1 MQRPDPDNSRVKRA
15 CTGLNR
21 RAFSPK
27 AQAMGSTGVF
37 PQMRQLM
44 VLVAMLVAWIAPARA
59 DDISAAG
66 RGVVRIVTIAV
77 ADDEVV
83 GFGHGSGFAV
93 APNRIVTNAH
103 VVELASRYPG
113 NVVIGVVPSEGS
125 KSFQGKLIA
134 IDTKR
139 DLALIEFT
147 GTKLPPL
154 ALFNGA
160 VTDGEAL
167 IALGYPGNVDIATAR
182 SAADFITPQ
191 SPVRSQG
198 GFAGT
203 RTLEG
208 ISVLL
213 HTANIARGNSGGPL
227 LDTCG
232 RVLGVNSAITNAEE
246 GDATFAFA
254 ISDAELTAFLRDA
267 KQPVVAVDAPCISV
281 EQRMALDKS
290 AEEKDRADAAAR
302 VAMAESAAAR
312 TREAAIEKAR
322 AASESARETYM
333 AGAAVLLVFGAL
345 ALGAA
350 GLLLSRDQQ
359 RPGIWS
365 AVGGGALLLGA
376 VALFVLR
383 PSFDEAGI
391 ATPGDGNS
399 SAEAKLPA
407 GTAQGPLLC
416 TIVPDRSR
424 ITVSATPPV
433 TLNAGPDG
441 CFDGGTQYAESG
453 RRWQRVV
460 VPEDEQTVS
469 IREFD
474 PDSETY
480 SETRYLL
487 SAADMQRV
495 REVRPTVPIKQCTA
509 DQAARASLASLQQS
523 IRAALPPTYN
533 EKLVYHCAPA
543 AGQ

>member
-1 MQRPDPDNSRVKRA
+1 M
-15 CTGLNR
+15 T
-21 RAFSPK
+21 
-27 AQAMGSTGVF
+27 STGVF
-37 PQMRQLM
+37 WRMRQIF
-44 VLVAMLVAWIAPARA
+44 VLVAMLLAWAAPARA

-77 ADDEVV
+77 AEDEVV

-147 GTKLPPL
+147 GAKLPPL
-154 ALFNGA
+154 ALFGGA
-160 VTDGEAL
+160 VTDGETL

-227 LDTCG
+227 LDACG
-232 RVLGVNSAITNAEE
+232 RVLGVNSAITNSEE

-254 ISDAELTAFLRDA
+254 ISYPELTAFLTQA
-267 KQPVVAVDAPCISV
+267 KQPVVTVAAPCISV
-281 EQRMALDKS
+281 EQRMALDKA
-290 AEEKDRADAAAR
+290 AEEKDRADAANR
-302 VAMAESAAAR
+302 VAQAESAAAR
-312 TREAAIEKAR
+312 TREAAIDKAR
-322 AASESARETYM
+322 AANESLRETYM

-350 GLLLSRDQQ
+350 GLLLSRDKQ
-359 RPGIWS
+359 RPGVWT

-383 PSFDEAGI
+383 PSFDEASI
-391 ATPGDGNS
+391 AAPGTGNDT
-399 SAEAKLPA
+399 AEAKLPA
-407 GTAQGPLLC
+407 DAAQGPLVC
-416 TIVPDRSR
+416 TLQPDRSR
-424 ITVSATPPV
+424 ITVSAGEAV
-433 TLNAGPDG
+433 RLSVGPDG
-441 CFDGGTQYAESG
+441 CIDGGTQYAESG
-453 RRWQRVV
+453 RRWQRVL
-460 VPEDEQTVS
+460 VPADDQTVTV
-469 IREFD
+469 REFD
-474 PDSETY
+474 PDSQTLTD
-480 SETRYLL
+480 TRYLL
-487 SAADMQRV
+487 SAADMQKV
-495 REVRPTVPIKQCTA
+495 RDVKPATPVNQCTA
-509 DQAARASLASLQQS
+509 DQAKRASLASLQQLM
-523 IRAALPPTYN
+523 RAALPPTYN
-533 EKLVYHCAPA
+533 EKLVYHCA
-543 AGQ
+543 AGGAE

>member
-1 MQRPDPDNSRVKRA
+1 MAR
-15 CTGLNR
+15 
-21 RAFSPK
+21 
-27 AQAMGSTGVF
+27 TGVF
-37 PQMRQLM
+37 PRMRQVIM
-44 VLVAMLVAWIAPARA
+44 LVAMLLAWSVPARA

-139 DLALIEFT
+139 DLALIEFS
-147 GTKLPPL
+147 GAKLPTL
-154 ALFNGA
+154 ALSSAA
-160 VTDGEAL
+160 VTDGETL
-167 IALGYPGNVDIATAR
+167 FALGYPGNVDIATAR

-227 LDTCG
+227 LDACG
-232 RVLGVNSAITNAEE
+232 RVLGVNSAITNSEE
-246 GDATFAFA
+246 GDSTFAFA
-254 ISDAELTAFLRDA
+254 IAYPELTAFLTQA
-267 KQPVVAVDAPCISV
+267 KQPFVSIAAPCISV
-281 EQRMALDKS
+281 EQRNALDKA
-290 AEEKDRADAAAR
+290 AEEKDRADIANRNAQ
-302 VAMAESAAAR
+302 AESAAAR
-312 TREAAIEKAR
+312 AREAAIDKAR
-322 AASESARETYM
+322 AANESARETYM

-359 RPGIWS
+359 RPGIWT

-383 PSFDEAGI
+383 PSFDEASI
-391 ATPGDGNS
+391 ATPGEGNQT
-399 SAEAKLPA
+399 AEARLPA
-407 GTAQGPLLC
+407 DAAEGPLVC
-416 TIVPDRSR
+416 TLQPDRSR
-424 ITVSATPPV
+424 ITVSPGEAV
-433 TLNAGPDG
+433 KVNVGPDG

-453 RRWQRVV
+453 RRWQRVL
-460 VPEDEQTVS
+460 VPADEQTVTV
-469 IREFD
+469 REFD
-474 PDSETY
+474 PDSGTLTD
-480 SETRYLL
+480 TRYFL
-487 SAADMQRV
+487 SAADMQKV
-495 REVRPTVPIKQCTA
+495 RDVKPVVPVAQCTA
-509 DQAARASLASLQQS
+509 DQAKRASLASLQQLM
-523 IRAALPPTYN
+523 RATLPPAYN
-533 EKLVYHCAPA
+533 EKLVYHCAPGGA
-543 AGQ
+543 E

>member
-1 MQRPDPDNSRVKRA
+1 M
-15 CTGLNR
+15 GLGR
-21 RAFSPK
+21 HFA
-27 AQAMGSTGVF
+27 
-37 PQMRQLM
+37 QMRQMIL
-44 VLVAMLVAWIAPARA
+44 LVAMLFAAIAPAHA

-134 IDTKR
+134 IDTQR

-147 GTKLPPL
+147 GAKLPPL
-154 ALFNGA
+154 ALYNGA

-167 IALGYPGNVDIATAR
+167 IALGYPGNVDVATAR

-227 LDTCG
+227 LDACG

-267 KQPVVAVDAPCISV
+267 KQPVVVVESPCISV
-281 EQRMALDKS
+281 EQRMALDRS

-302 VAMAESAAAR
+302 IAMAESAAAR
-312 TREAAIEKAR
+312 AREAAIDKAR
-322 AASESARETYM
+322 TANESTRETYM

-365 AVGGGALLLGA
+365 AVGGGVLLLGA
-376 VALFVLR
+376 VALFVMR
-383 PSFDEAGI
+383 PSFDEASV
-391 ATPGDGNS
+391 ATPADGNS
-399 SAEAKLPA
+399 SAEARVPPGAAK
-407 GTAQGPLLC
+407 GPLLC
-416 TIVPDRSR
+416 TIVPERSR

-433 TLNAGPDG
+433 RINAGPDG

-474 PDSETY
+474 PDTATY

-495 REVRPTVPIKQCTA
+495 REVRPAAPVNQCTA
-509 DQAARASLASLQQS
+509 DQAKRAGLASLQQS
-523 IRAALPPTYN
+523 IRAALPQAYN
-533 EKLVYHCAPA
+533 EKLVYRCSDAPNE
-543 AGQ
+543 